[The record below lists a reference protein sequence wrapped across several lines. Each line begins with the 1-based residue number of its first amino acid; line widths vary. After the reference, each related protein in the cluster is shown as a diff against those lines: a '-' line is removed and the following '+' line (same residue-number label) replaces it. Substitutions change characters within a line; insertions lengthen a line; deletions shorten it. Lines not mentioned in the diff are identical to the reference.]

1 VSEPSQETL
10 QLPRQRLV
18 KPPATCSNS
27 AWDTDGARGTF
38 VLHETNAVASRQ
50 RLGVHFCDRRV
61 GVAQS
66 ELPEVCVF
74 HGALDDLLDDLF
86 GFVD

>member
-1 VSEPSQETL
+1 
-10 QLPRQRLV
+10 
-18 KPPATCSNS
+18 
-27 AWDTDGARGTF
+27 
-38 VLHETNAVASRQ
+38 
-50 RLGVHFCDRRV
+50 V